1 MHLAPKKGGLGMGL
15 GALFSDNASE
25 VQGKSTLRISEI
37 EPNRLQPR
45 KDFDEEAIASLADS
59 IKDHGLLQPIVVRP
73 YGRAYQIVAGE
84 RRWRAAR
91 VAGLGEVPVV
101 IKEFSDSEAM
111 QIALIEN
118 LQREN
123 LNPVEE
129 ALGYRELSEKYDMT
143 QESIAEMTGRS
154 RSAVTNA
161 IRILGLPDEVLEM
174 IRNGQVSTGHAK
186 VLLALDDEKTIKEL
200 AAQVADGV
208 LTVRA
213 LENAVKS
220 LKSEKK
226 GKTPPKKTDTYFR
239 EMELSLKERLGRKVL
254 IKNKS
259 NDKGTL
265 VLEFYNKDDLRE
277 IADRLAD
284 TINTN
289 K

>member
-174 IRNGQVSTGHAK
+174 IRNGQVSTGHARSTF
-186 VLLALDDEKTIKEL
+186 A
-200 AAQVADGV
+200 
-208 LTVRA
+208 
-213 LENAVKS
+213 
-220 LKSEKK
+220 
-226 GKTPPKKTDTYFR
+226 
-239 EMELSLKERLGRKVL
+239 
-254 IKNKS
+254 
-259 NDKGTL
+259 
-265 VLEFYNKDDLRE
+265 
-277 IADRLAD
+277 
-284 TINTN
+284 
-289 K
+289 

>member
-1 MHLAPKKGGLGMGL
+1 M
-15 GALFSDNASE
+15 
-25 VQGKSTLRISEI
+25 
-37 EPNRLQPR
+37 
-45 KDFDEEAIASLADS
+45 
-59 IKDHGLLQPIVVRP
+59 
-73 YGRAYQIVAGE
+73 
-84 RRWRAAR
+84 
-91 VAGLGEVPVV
+91 V

-161 IRILGLPDEVLEM
+161 IRILCLPDEVLEM

-208 LTVRA
+208 LSVRA

-220 LKSEKK
+220 L
-226 GKTPPKKTDTYFR
+226 
-239 EMELSLKERLGRKVL
+239 
-254 IKNKS
+254 
-259 NDKGTL
+259 
-265 VLEFYNKDDLRE
+265 
-277 IADRLAD
+277 
-284 TINTN
+284 
-289 K
+289 

>member
-15 GALFSDNASE
+15 GALLNDNASE

-73 YGRAYQIVAGE
+73 YGRTYQIVAGE

>member
-239 EMELSLKERLGRKVL
+239 EMELSLKERLGRKVV

-284 TINTN
+284 TINT

>member
-1 MHLAPKKGGLGMGL
+1 MRLAPKKGGLGMGL
-15 GALFSDNASE
+15 GALLNDNASE

-200 AAQVADGV
+200 AVQVADGV